1 MASFSIWHW
10 AILLI
15 FLGVVVFPAWKIV
28 GKTGHPPFL
37 ALLLFVP
44 VANLAVLWFLA
55 LSKWPSVQRP

>member
-15 FLGVVVFPAWKIV
+15 FFGVVVSPIWKIV

-44 VANLAVLWFLA
+44 FANLAVPWFLA
-55 LSKWPSVQRP
+55 SSKWPSVQRP